1 MLFNLIA
8 HEQKYLQL
16 RMNGVFKDPNVIPS
30 ANWCEEK
37 DWESIKFLILHLR
50 ETN

>member
-1 MLFNLIA
+1 MFNLIA

-30 ANWCEEK
+30 AN
-37 DWESIKFLILHLR
+37 
-50 ETN
+50 